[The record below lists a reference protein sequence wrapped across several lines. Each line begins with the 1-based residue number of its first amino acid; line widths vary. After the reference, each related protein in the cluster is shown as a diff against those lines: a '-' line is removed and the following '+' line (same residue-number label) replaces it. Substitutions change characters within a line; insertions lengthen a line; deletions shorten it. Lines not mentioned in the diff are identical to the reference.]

1 MKYQY
6 NISIFGVKLESEIN
20 INIKDTGKTY
30 QLTKL
35 YVHRLRFKIKSKNVP
50 YFEDCAK
57 CFDNI
62 LNKGTKYMNTQQEL

>member
-6 NISIFGVKLESEIN
+6 NIRIFGVKLESEIN

-30 QLTKL
+30 QLTKRN
-35 YVHRLRFKIKSKNVP
+35 VHRLRFKIKNVP
-50 YFEDCAK
+50 YFEDCVK